1 MTVKKEWGRGE
12 EERERFSRRREKKMY
27 RGKRGK
33 AREDSETHRHAGLSL
48 HKKRE
53 QLKESRD
60 TSEA

>member
-1 MTVKKEWGRGE
+1 
-12 EERERFSRRREKKMY
+12 MY
-27 RGKRGK
+27 RGGKRGK
-33 AREDSETHRHAGLSL
+33 AREDSETHRHTGLSL